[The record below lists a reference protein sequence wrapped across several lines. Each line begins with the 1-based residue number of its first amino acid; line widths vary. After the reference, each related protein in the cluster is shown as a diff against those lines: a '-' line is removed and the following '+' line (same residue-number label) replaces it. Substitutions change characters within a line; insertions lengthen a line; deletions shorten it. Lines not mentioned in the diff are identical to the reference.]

1 MHKRTPFIILCLLTL
16 GFVSIFAPRPAHAQD
31 KAEQGLLQKL
41 LPSLKPRET
50 YNPYTNL
57 KAPFAEPE
65 VREQE
70 DINLYR
76 QTDEEN
82 QKTLLKLQSNL
93 TSSAKAVPVHKPHA
107 NLPEIRDWLVTAVS
121 ASLTFSDN
129 SSEEIQ
135 DALKYFAPNGRKDY
149 LLFLKDNGLIDIL
162 KSKGYRVNTIFREPP
177 LLLNETEAQG
187 RYKWSFEAE
196 LMTTY
201 LPITAKDYRAATAR
215 NENFSL
221 RVQITRAPDEENPQ
235 DGLLIEIWQAKDN

>member
-1 MHKRTPFIILCLLTL
+1 MHDMTRLFLLSLITCSVAA
-16 GFVSIFAPRPAHAQD
+16 FTVAPAYAQNQ
-31 KAEQGLLQKL
+31 KKESFLQKL

-65 VREQE
+65 VRDQE

-82 QKTLLKLQSNL
+82 RATLKKLQSNL
-93 TSSAKAVPVHKPHA
+93 TSSAQAVPIDQPHA

-121 ASLTFSDN
+121 AALTFSDN
-129 SSEEIQ
+129 SSNEIK

-149 LLFLKDNGLIDIL
+149 LLFLKENGLLDIL
-162 KSKGYRVNTIFREPP
+162 KSKGYRINTIFREPP
-177 LLLNETEAQG
+177 LLLNETEALG

-215 NENFSL
+215 NEHFTL